1 MASTNNTN
9 TENRCPSCD
18 GDVENRIADIP
29 QPVCSECG
37 FVVGGEIPPESG
49 TDAGNESSGVNS
61 WTEYYSVS
69 NATEEQVAS
78 AFELLEQIGDE
89 LLLSTEIKRQ
99 TAEVYKSFAIEN
111 LTDGRSTRSV
121 LGVSVCLGSRNAGA
135 SRPSERVA
143 QALEVDA
150 DSLRRLIRVMQRDLD
165 QEYQTAS
172 PTSYIPF
179 LCRDQNLG
187 DEIEHEATHLIE
199 RYVAS
204 GQISGKSP
212 AGIAGAGV
220 YLVAGGALT
229 QRGIADVVGVTKETI
244 RVRVSEIRGLLL

>member
-1 MASTNNTN
+1 MASTDKTAFGNQ
-9 TENRCPSCD
+9 CPSCN
-18 GDVENRIADIP
+18 GKVEDELADIP
-29 QPVCSECG
+29 QPVCSDCG
-37 FVVGGEIPPESG
+37 FVIGSKTPRELDTNGADEQ
-49 TDAGNESSGVNS
+49 SGVDS
-61 WTEYYSVS
+61 WKEYYSIS

-78 AFELLEQIGDE
+78 AFELLEQIDDE

-99 TAEVYKSFAIEN
+99 TAEVYKSFAIKN

-121 LGVSVCLGSRNAGA
+121 LGVSVCLGSRNAGV
-135 SRPSERVA
+135 SRPTDRVA
-143 QALEVDA
+143 QALEVDT
-150 DSLRRLIRVMQRDLD
+150 DSLRRLIRVIQRDQD

-179 LCRDQNLG
+179 LCRDKNLD
-187 DEIEHEATHLIE
+187 DEIEHEAIHLIG
-199 RYVAS
+199 RYAES

-212 AGIAGAGV
+212 SGIAGAGV
-220 YLVAGGALT
+220 YLVAGGAVT